1 LPRRTRSSPRRGAQR
16 HEHAAFLAAGRAVLA
31 ASLAGRTLAQPGG
44 DLRRLCTGRQCQR
57 PDVADPAD
65 GAQPG
70 RGDGHADGHR
80 DLCLRCAVGVR
91 GAHRIEGV
99 DRHRRTDAGDAAGH
113 LAAAGSGMKQGFRQS
128 MAWLHTWSGLLVSWL
143 LLLIF
148 MGGTAS
154 YYRDEISRWMRPE
167 LPRSVIAPDVAAAN
181 AVRFLQAEAPNAE
194 YWNVTL
200 PSARNPALEMFWM
213 NPVKD
218 GAGNDR
224 ASRRERFGQATLD
237 AATGQKSDVRQ
248 TRGGDFFYRL
258 HFDLHYIPVLW
269 ARYLVGF
276 CAMFMLVAIITGVIT
291 HKKIFK
297 DFFTFRPR
305 KGQRSWLDFHNISAV
320 MALPYHL
327 MITYTGIVTLLV
339 MYLPL
344 SISVAYPE
352 GAETFYTESFSDLP
366 EARPAAGHPGSALP
380 IAQLLA
386 SARAEW
392 NGKDVE
398 SFRIDHPGD
407 AAQTVGVYQR
417 DGRRLSRQTPGVS
430 LDAATGQVIARSGD
444 AGNASATR
452 DVMYGLHIAHFADA
466 GLRLLFFASGLLGCL
481 MVASGAV
488 LWGVKERTKHARS
501 GKVGF
506 GLRLV
511 DALNIGAVAGLPVAF
526 ASYFWAN
533 RLLPLGLAE
542 RADAEANAFF
552 IVWGVCILAGFIWP
566 RRQMWA
572 WLLYLACALFSL
584 IPVLNAFTTHI
595 HLGVT
600 LRNGDWALAGVD
612 LVTCA
617 IGLVLGYCG
626 RRMQRWQ
633 PPVSAAEKRR
643 RQVQASQPAS
653 EGGAA

>member
-1 LPRRTRSSPRRGAQR
+1 
-16 HEHAAFLAAGRAVLA
+16 
-31 ASLAGRTLAQPGG
+31 
-44 DLRRLCTGRQCQR
+44 
-57 PDVADPAD
+57 
-65 GAQPG
+65 
-70 RGDGHADGHR
+70 
-80 DLCLRCAVGVR
+80 
-91 GAHRIEGV
+91 
-99 DRHRRTDAGDAAGH
+99 
-113 LAAAGSGMKQGFRQS
+113 MKQGFRQS
-128 MAWLHTWSGLLVSWL
+128 MAWLHTWTGLLVSWL

-154 YYRDEISRWMRPE
+154 YYRQEISRWMRPE
-167 LPRSVIAPDVAAAN
+167 LPRSVVAPDVAAAN
-181 AVRFLQAEAPNAE
+181 ALRFLKTEAPDAE

-200 PSARNPALEMFWM
+200 PNARNPALDMYWM
-213 NPVKD
+213 NPAKE
-218 GAGNDR
+218 GA
-224 ASRRERFGQATLD
+224 ARRERFGQATID
-237 AATGQKSDVRQ
+237 AATGARSDVRE

-327 MITYTGIVTLLV
+327 MITYTGIVTLMV

-344 SISVAYPE
+344 TIKAAYPQGPE
-352 GAETFYTESFSDLP
+352 QFYTESFSDLP
-366 EARPAAGHPGSALP
+366 EAGPAAGTPGTP
-380 IAQLLA
+380 RGIAELLA
-386 SARAEW
+386 SARADW
-392 NGKDVE
+392 NGKDVA
-398 SFRIDHPGD
+398 SFKIDHPGD
-407 AAQTVGVYQR
+407 AASMIDVYQR
-417 DGRRLSRQTPGVS
+417 DGRRLSYETPGVR
-430 LDAATGQVIARSGD
+430 LDANTGRIVARSRS
-444 AGNASATR
+444 AGGASETR
-452 DVMYGLHIAHFADA
+452 GVMYGLHIAQFADA
-466 GLRLLFFASGLLGCL
+466 GLRMLFFASGLLGCL

-488 LWGVKERTKHARS
+488 LWGIKERTKHAKS

-526 ASYFWAN
+526 AGYFWAN

-542 RADAEANAFF
+542 RADAEANTFF
-552 IVWGVCILAGFIWP
+552 ILWGLCIVAGFIWP

-572 WLLYLACALFSL
+572 WLLYLASALFVL
-584 IPVLNAFTTHI
+584 IPVLNAFTTHV

-617 IGLVLGYCG
+617 IGLALGYCG

-633 PPVSAAEKRR
+633 PPVSAAEKRK
-643 RQVQASQPAS
+643 RQLQATRTPAT
-653 EGGAA
+653 EGGSA